1 MPATGYIQ
9 VYAYSSFARL
19 PLQDVA
25 VTVTAA
31 DGTAIAMAL
40 TDRNGKI
47 QPIPIPVPDKA
58 ASQSP
63 DTGEVPF
70 TTVNL
75 QARLKGYEQIFIKG
89 LQVFADTTTGQDLEM
104 IPLSELPGKWD
115 QTEIFDTPRQ
125 NL

>member
-25 VTVTAA
+25 VTVTAD

-70 TTVNL
+70 TIVNL

-104 IPLSELPGKWD
+104 IPLSELPTQWD
-115 QTEIFDTPRQ
+115 RSETFDTPPQ

>member
-104 IPLSELPGKWD
+104 IPLSELPAQWD
-115 QTEIFDTPRQ
+115 RLETFDTPPQ